1 MKKLIAIA
9 LAFTAS
15 AAFAETWTC
24 VCTQQD
30 DFGACI
36 AWQCTKGDY
45 PGESPLMS
53 AKLEN
58 TKLEDLLKKVEK
70 TDTEVQI
77 SVSSK

>member
-1 MKKLIAIA
+1 MKKLITIA
-9 LAFTAS
+9 FALSAS
-15 AAFAETWTC
+15 AASAETWNC

-45 PGESPLMS
+45 PGEADTQSLKVKNPE
-53 AKLEN
+53 LEQ
-58 TKLEDLLKKVEK
+58 LLKKVEK

-77 SVSSK
+77 GISSK